1 MAVRQENMKHSLPI
15 EAVLPELRAALLQHD
30 EAILEAPPGAGK
42 TTLVPLALLDA
53 EWLQGQT
60 ILMLEPRRLA
70 ARAAAER
77 MAELLGETVG
87 KTVGYRVRL
96 DSKVSRDTRI
106 EVVTEGILI
115 RRLQTDPALEN
126 VGLIIFDEF
135 HERSLEADLGLAL
148 CLQARE
154 VFRETPTLKILLMSA
169 TVDGEALSQLL
180 GDAPLVCS
188 EGRMYPVEIRYGAPW
203 KSHEAALQ
211 SVAPAVLEALGEQ
224 QGSLLVFLPG
234 QGEIRQVCRQLE
246 KPLATYSDVILAPLY
261 GDLDLAEQ
269 RRAIAPAPPGKRKV
283 VLATDIAETSLTID
297 GVNVVIDAGLSRQAI
312 FDSASG
318 MTRLHTRRVSR
329 ASSIQRMGRAG
340 RLQPGVCYRLW
351 SETQQQQLI
360 PFSPAEISQA
370 DLVPLALQLQRWGV
384 DDPAELIWQDAPA
397 ATPYAQALELLARL
411 GALRDNGKG
420 GWSLTDH
427 GEAMAALP
435 THPRLA
441 HMLLMGKKHGL
452 QDTACKLAVLLSERD
467 PLPNTD
473 ADIGSRLALLNQA
486 EPARGAQRGLL
497 RRLQQQVRQ
506 FRQLLKGKADRPVTD
521 VKDPRWLGFLLACA
535 YPDRIARQ
543 RQAGSIEYRLS
554 NGRAARLREH
564 DPLQQRPWLA
574 IAQMGSHK
582 GMATD
587 QIYLAAELDE
597 ALFEDYLAAMVSKRQ
612 HLVWEKNDDR
622 LSAFEQRRIGRLVL
636 SQKAMAAVPVELKQ
650 EAVLAL
656 VRKRGLELLPW
667 TETLQQWRQRILLLR
682 QLDQQAGQQS
692 EWPDVSDAA
701 LLDSLENWLGP
712 HVADISH
719 LNHFARLD
727 LANILRNL
735 LPWPLP
741 KKLDELAPEKIQ
753 VPSGSRIRIDYSETP
768 PVLAVRLQE
777 MFGCNTT
784 PRIANNRLAL
794 KVHLLSPARR
804 PVQVTQDLENFW
816 QTSYLQVKKEMKGRY
831 PRHHWPDDP
840 LNAEASSRLR
850 RKPRDD

>member
-1 MAVRQENMKHSLPI
+1 MVVKQENMKHGLPI
-15 EAVLPELRAALLQHD
+15 EEVLPDLGVALMQHD

-53 EWLQGQT
+53 EWLQEQT

-77 MAELLGETVG
+77 MADLLGETVG

-106 EVVTEGILI
+106 EVVTEGILT

-154 VFRETPTLKILLMSA
+154 VFRDAPALKILLMSA
-169 TVDGEALSQLL
+169 TVDGKALSQLL
-180 GDAPLVCS
+180 GDAPLVRS
-188 EGRMYPVEIRYGAPW
+188 KGRMFPVEVRYGAPW
-203 KSHEAALQ
+203 KSHEGVLQ
-211 SVAPAVLEALGEQ
+211 AVVPAVLEALEEQ
-224 QGSLLVFLPG
+224 HGSLLVFLPG
-234 QGEIRQVCRQLE
+234 QGEIRQVYRQLE
-246 KPLATYSDVILAPLY
+246 KPLAMHSDVILAPLY
-261 GDLDLAEQ
+261 GDLDIAEQ
-269 RRAIAPAPPGKRKV
+269 RRAIAPAPAGKRKV

-297 GVNVVIDAGLSRQAI
+297 GVNVVIDAGLSRQAV

-329 ASSIQRMGRAG
+329 ASSVQRMGRAG

-360 PFSPAEISQA
+360 PFSPPEISQA
-370 DLVPLALQLQRWGV
+370 DLLPLALQLQRWGV

-411 GALRDNGKG
+411 GALEDNGKG
-420 GWSLTDH
+420 GWRLTGH
-427 GEAMAALP
+427 GEAMARLP

-452 QDTACKLAVLLSERD
+452 QETACQLAALLSERD

-473 ADIGSRLALLNQA
+473 ADISSRLALLIQGDSAHAQA
-486 EPARGAQRGLL
+486 RGLL
-497 RRLQQQVRQ
+497 RRLQPQIRQ
-506 FRQLLKGKADRPVTD
+506 FRQLIKGNAELPVME
-521 VKDPRWLGFLLACA
+521 VNDPRWQGFLLACA

-564 DPLQQRPWLA
+564 DPLQQSPWLA

-597 ALFEDYLAAMVSKRQ
+597 ALFEDYLAPMVRKGQ

-622 LSAFEQRRIGRLVL
+622 LSAFEQRRVGSLVL
-636 SQKAMAAVPVELKQ
+636 SQKTMAPVPVELKQ
-650 EAVLAL
+650 QVILEL

-667 TETLQQWRQRILLLR
+667 TEALQQWRQRILLLR
-682 QLDQQAGQQS
+682 QLDLEAGQDS

-701 LLDSLENWLGP
+701 LMDSLETWLAP
-712 HVADISH
+712 HVENISH
-719 LNHFARLD
+719 INHFARLD
-727 LANILRNL
+727 LKNILLNL

-753 VPSGSRIRIDYSETP
+753 VPSGSRIRIDYGETP

-777 MFGCNTT
+777 MFGCSTT
-784 PRIANNRLAL
+784 PRIAGNRLAL

-831 PRHHWPDDP
+831 PKHHWPDDP

-850 RKPRDD
+850 RKPGKR